1 MIKVR
6 RIILLL
12 ALLVFIPTKIKA
24 NSIVES
30 YQRIILEEGSSYSRP
45 QTYDL
50 YNIDGQNYISIKD
63 LARQILSINSIY
75 IEYDKDKDLILF
87 KDGLYDLSD
96 YKRADV
102 FKTYHYDKKDLTD
115 LKTLEKDIKVTKDGG
130 KNIDKISGYNINGI
144 NYIKIRDLAEFLDF
158 SLYYDY
164 VKDNLIIDLKS
175 PYKFE
180 GREDF
185 IKNHKE
191 EYFKLN
197 DFIEPIIKDPIMFA
211 NLIKDGDRDV
221 LSKNYYRQRLVNLR
235 DDFTIEIN
243 NRDHKLV
250 DYNYYP
256 KIYEEMENAAY
267 ASNEIIYN
275 LDLMKEGKKKPPY
288 LDDYIKELAASLEA
302 MQKDLN
308 RYSNFYKN

>member
-12 ALLVFIPTKIKA
+12 ALLVFIPTKVKA

-30 YQRIILEEGSSYSRP
+30 YQRIILEEGSAYSRP

-63 LARQILSINSIY
+63 MARQILSINSIY
-75 IEYDKDKDLILF
+75 IEYDEDKDLILF

-102 FKTYHYDKKDLTD
+102 FKSYHYDKKDLTD

-130 KNIDKISGYNINGI
+130 KNIAKISGYNINGI

-180 GREDF
+180 SREDF
-185 IKNHKE
+185 IKNHKK

-197 DFIEPIIKDPIMFA
+197 DFIMPLIKKPIMFA
-211 NLIKDGDRDV
+211 NLIKDGDQDV
-221 LSKNYYRQRLVNLR
+221 ICTDCYRQSLVNLR
-235 DDFTIEIN
+235 DDFTVEIN
-243 NRDHKLV
+243 NRDKKLV

-308 RYSNFYKN
+308 SYSNFYKN

>member
-12 ALLVFIPTKIKA
+12 ALLVFIPTKVKA

-30 YQRIILEEGSSYSRP
+30 YQRIILEEGSSYRP

-50 YNIDGQNYISIKD
+50 YNIDGQNYISIKEF
-63 LARQILSINSIY
+63 ARNILSINSIY

-87 KDGLYDLSD
+87 KDGLYDLD
-96 YKRADV
+96 ENKRADV
-102 FKTYHYDKKDLTD
+102 PKSYHYDKKDLAD
-115 LKTLEKDIKVTKDGG
+115 LKTLEKEIKVTKDGG
-130 KNIDKISGYNINGI
+130 KNIAKILGYNINGI

-180 GREDF
+180 SREDF

-197 DFIEPIIKDPIMFA
+197 NFIMPLIKDPIIFA
-211 NLIKDGDRDV
+211 NLIADGDQDV

-275 LDLMKEGKKKPPY
+275 LDLMKEGRKKPPY

>member
-12 ALLVFIPTKIKA
+12 ALLVFIPAKVKA

-30 YQRIILEEGSSYSRP
+30 NQRIILEESSYRP

-63 LARQILSINSIY
+63 FARNILSINSIY

-87 KDGLYDLSD
+87 KNGLYELSD

-102 FKTYHYDKKDLTD
+102 FKSYHYDKKDLAD
-115 LKTLEKDIKVTKDGG
+115 LKTLEKDINVTKDGG
-130 KNIDKISGYNINGI
+130 KNIVKISGYNINGI

-164 VKDNLIIDLKS
+164 VKSNLLIDLKS

-180 GREDF
+180 SREDF

-197 DFIEPIIKDPIMFA
+197 NFIMPLIKDPIIFA
-211 NLIKDGDRDV
+211 NLIADGDQDV

-235 DDFTIEIN
+235 DDFTIEIYN
-243 NRDHKLV
+243 KDHKLV

-256 KIYEEMENAAY
+256 KIYEEMENAAS

-275 LDLMKEGKKKPPY
+275 LDLMKEGRKKPPY

>member
-12 ALLVFIPTKIKA
+12 ALLVFIPTKVKA

-50 YNIDGQNYISIKD
+50 YNIDGENYISIKD
-63 LARQILSINSIY
+63 MARQILSINSIY
-75 IEYDKDKDLILF
+75 IEYDEDKDLILF

-102 FKTYHYDKKDLTD
+102 FKSYHYDKKDLAD

-130 KNIDKISGYNINGI
+130 KNMGQISGYNINGI

-164 VKDNLIIDLKS
+164 VKANLLIDLKS

-180 GREDF
+180 SREDF

-197 DFIEPIIKDPIMFA
+197 NFIMPLIKDPIMFA
-211 NLIKDGDRDV
+211 NLIADGDQDV

-275 LDLMKEGKKKPPY
+275 LDLMKEGRKKPPY

>member
-12 ALLVFIPTKIKA
+12 ALLVFIPTKVKA

-30 YQRIILEEGSSYSRP
+30 YQRIILEEGSSYSKP

-63 LARQILSINSIY
+63 LARQILSENSIY
-75 IEYDKDKDLILF
+75 IEYDKGKDLILF

-102 FKTYHYDKKDLTD
+102 FKSYHYDKKDLAD
-115 LKTLEKDIKVTKDGG
+115 LKTLEKDINVTKDGG
-130 KNIDKISGYNINGI
+130 KNIAKIIGYNINGI

-180 GREDF
+180 SREDF

-197 DFIEPIIKDPIMFA
+197 NFIMPLIKDPIIFA
-211 NLIKDGDRDV
+211 NLIADGDQDV

-275 LDLMKEGKKKPPY
+275 LDLMKEGRKKPPY